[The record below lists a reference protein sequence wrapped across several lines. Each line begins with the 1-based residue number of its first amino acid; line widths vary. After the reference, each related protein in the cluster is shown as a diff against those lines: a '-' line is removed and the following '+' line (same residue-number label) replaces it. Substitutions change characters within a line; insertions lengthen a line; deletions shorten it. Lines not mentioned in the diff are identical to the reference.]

1 MLSQVNLPASLY
13 RLILSHAYSTEK
25 EEIIG
30 MLIGYWETV
39 SSNNPYISAKTVA
52 KVEYISFLSRSDKRK
67 DRVEIASESLHL
79 AVEAAENFSKL
90 AGKEMGVIGWYH
102 SHPHITVL
110 PSHVDIRTQLTQQ
123 MMDEKFV
130 GIIVSCFNGG
140 ANNVEKVQITCFQ
153 SKGDVLTT
161 TPKKVNVPLIIS
173 PVENDKYTREL
184 YWKLPDHLHEEH
196 KKEYT
201 ASIDCIKY
209 DLRFK
214 GDKPQKSLPN
224 AMTELYNA
232 GIYGQLT
239 TNLIDNMILPATH
252 TLDLKAIALDK
263 EVLCI
268 TMLTKNYAKIIY

>member
-90 AGKEMGVIGWYH
+90 AGKEMGVIGW
-102 SHPHITVL
+102 
-110 PSHVDIRTQLTQQ
+110 
-123 MMDEKFV
+123 
-130 GIIVSCFNGG
+130 
-140 ANNVEKVQITCFQ
+140 VEKVQITCFQ

-263 EVLCI
+263 EIKALKDR
-268 TMLTKNYAKIIY
+268 MLSMQNIDTSYYDDDLIKLQDHD